1 MTSAKLRFTTAIQ
14 TRTLQTHT
22 AMPQNAPDYR
32 PATGLRW
39 CRTNQ
44 RYIGKGKEQG
54 LPRPYPSTAP
64 GSQHPAAW
72 GPPNPQL
79 RPSRPARGLLRPP
92 ELRPCSARAAPCPA
106 RPAHQAAAAFVR
118 HILRARRC
126 RGGEEGGKAA
136 QSSSAAPGAP
146 EPRPRAGGTAAAGLP
161 GRAAS
166 GSRSVL
172 RGPAGNS
179 APPKGSGRGGAV
191 LTAAAAARR
200 SWPLQTPLTA
210 RPCSA
215 RPRHAAAGSV
225 LVTRWRPSPSWRGSN
240 SCDAGEGHGAVG
252 STASGP
258 EKQEVCQWASARCW
272 FASRMQVEEEPR
284 GISRAVPLPTDGQL
298 QLGHFMQCLVC
309 AKPLCT
315 DLRRWS
321 LVVPVLVM
329 TSQSLPQVAQHEVR
343 LPCTARLPAP
353 FTFFSVLSPGIV
365 LHPDRCRT

>member
-1 MTSAKLRFTTAIQ
+1 MSHKSKIHWKGKGT
-14 TRTLQTHT
+14 
-22 AMPQNAPDYR
+22 R
-32 PATGLRW
+32 PAATIPEHCSR
-39 CRTNQ
+39 
-44 RYIGKGKEQG
+44 KPA
-54 LPRPYPSTAP
+54 PRRLGPAQPSAAALSPGPWFAAAP
-64 GSQHPAAW
+64 
-72 GPPNPQL
+72 
-79 RPSRPARGLLRPP
+79 R
-92 ELRPCSARAAPCPA
+92 LRPCSARAAPCPA

-240 SCDAGEGHGAVG
+240 SCDAGEGHGAGG

-315 DLRRWS
+315 DLRCWS

-329 TSQSLPQVAQHEVR
+329 TSQSLPQVAQHEVH

-365 LHPDRCRT
+365 LHSDRCRT